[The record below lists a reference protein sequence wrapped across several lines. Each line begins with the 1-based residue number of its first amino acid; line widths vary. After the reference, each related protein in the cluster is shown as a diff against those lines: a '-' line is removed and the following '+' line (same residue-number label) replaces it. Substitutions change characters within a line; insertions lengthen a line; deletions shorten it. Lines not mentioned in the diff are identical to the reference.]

1 MCQNMSDYCI
11 SMIQEAKLNSILY
24 VLGSY
29 FPAQQGGPNN
39 TIHWQAKYLSKNG
52 INVTVASF
60 KSGLTKQNIENYK
73 IKMNVTNNIEGVNAL
88 YFDFFKNKYLS
99 FSFYFW
105 ALKNLRTY
113 DFVQLTS
120 YFFPITWFSVLL
132 CTVYSIPFSI
142 APRGELEENALKYNF
157 SLKIY
162 LHKYFLKFIYKRAC
176 FVMVTSKQ
184 ELDFSRKFFDNEMKF
199 ELVPNFIDLSRIKPQ
214 SESLIDNKQG
224 ILYLGRIHP
233 KKGIELLI
241 EAYKNLDDDLVKDN
255 PLLIVGDGN
264 KDYVHRLKNISKI
277 KTKSTHNISFLGYK
291 EGAQKELL
299 YKRSKVF
306 VLPSFS
312 ENFGNV
318 VLESLSF
325 STPVIASK
333 YTPWS
338 DLIKYKCGC
347 WNENRVSDIQ
357 ESLIFLLTMEKDE
370 YTLYAKN
377 AYNFVHD
384 KYDINS
390 NILVLINI
398 YKAYGK
404 L

>member
-1 MCQNMSDYCI
+1 MNR
-11 SMIQEAKLNSILY
+11 ILY

-60 KSGLTKQNIENYK
+60 NSGLTQKNIENYK
-73 IKMNVTNNIEGVNAL
+73 IKMNATNNIEGVKAL

-105 ALKNLRTY
+105 ALKNIKKY

-120 YFFPITWFSVLL
+120 YFFPITWLSALL
-132 CTVYSIPFSI
+132 CTIYRIPFSI
-142 APRGELEENALKYNF
+142 SPRGELEENALKYNS
-157 SLKIY
+157 SLKKY
-162 LHKYFLKFIYKRAC
+162 LHKYLLRFIYKRAC
-176 FVMVTSKQ
+176 FVMVTSQQ
-184 ELDFSRKFFDNEMKF
+184 ELDFSRRFFDNEMKF
-199 ELVPNFIDLSRIKPQ
+199 EMVPNFIDLSGVKPQ
-214 SESLIDNKQG
+214 SVSLIDNKRG

-233 KKGIELLI
+233 KKGIERLI
-241 EAYKNLDDDLVKDN
+241 EAYKNLDDDLAKDN

-264 KDYVHRLKNISKI
+264 KDYIRRLKNISKI
-277 KTKSTHNISFLGYK
+277 KKKSTHNILFLGHK
-291 EGAQKELL
+291 EGLEKELL
-299 YKRSKVF
+299 YKKSKVF

-333 YTPWS
+333 YTPWE
-338 DLIKYKCGC
+338 DLIKYNCGC
-347 WNENRVSDIQ
+347 WVKNEVKDIQ
-357 ESLIFLLTMEKDE
+357 ESLTFFLTLNRDV

-377 AYNFVHD
+377 SYKFVHD
-384 KYDINS
+384 KYDINK
-390 NILVLINI
+390 NIPYLISI
-398 YKAYGK
+398 YKAHLK
-404 L
+404 KINDE